1 MCLYFSWT
9 HCGGGHFGENF
20 FNGTVWQ
27 YIPAP
32 GLPLIP
38 SGRNIDGA
46 FLVKIIEFTWRTI

>member
-1 MCLYFSWT
+1 M
-9 HCGGGHFGENF
+9 GGGHFGENF